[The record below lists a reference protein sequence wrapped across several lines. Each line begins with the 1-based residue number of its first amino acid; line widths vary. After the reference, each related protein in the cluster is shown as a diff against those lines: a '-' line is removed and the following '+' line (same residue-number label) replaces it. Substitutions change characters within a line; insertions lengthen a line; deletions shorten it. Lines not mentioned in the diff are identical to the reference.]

1 MRIGL
6 QAWGSEGDIQPFTA
20 LAAGLAKAGHE
31 VTLLVTDNIGRDYSG
46 LASRFGYRLIPLPNP
61 QMPSK
66 EEVEKVWRQII
77 ELGNPI
83 KQAELVMR
91 HGFDPVMEPMYAA
104 AQDLCAASDAV
115 VGHFFVYPLRVAAEK
130 TGVPVA
136 TLNIV
141 HNCLPSAKICPPG
154 FPDLGTWSYP
164 LGWRLVRMMVNRIF
178 LPRVNALRVREG
190 VRPDT
195 DVMTQTWAADRLNL
209 IAVSPQICQAPPDWD
224 ARHRVCGFLNPPAS
238 LMTDE
243 LPLGLDDFLSAGN
256 PPVYFTFGSMMPN
269 SLEYLRETVAIWTAA
284 IRRLRCRAIIQIPWD
299 DMSVFDND
307 DRWFK
312 VKRAPYDKV
321 FPRCSMV
328 VHHGGAGTTQSV
340 LLAGRPSIVVAHVS
354 DQFFWG
360 TELERLGGAGKTLKR
375 RGLKPRQLAAAI
387 AQVLG
392 SPNMA
397 YRAAALRRR
406 MAEEDGVA
414 TAIDLIERRLGG
426 RD

>member
-20 LAAGLAKAGHE
+20 LAAGLVKAGHE
-31 VTLLVTDNIGRDYSG
+31 VTLVVTDNIGRDYSG
-46 LASRFGYRLIPLPNP
+46 LARRFGYRLMAVPNA

-83 KQAELVMR
+83 QQAELVMR

-141 HNCLPSAKICPPG
+141 HNCLPSARVCPPG

-190 VRPDT
+190 LRPDT

-209 IAVSPQICQAPPDWD
+209 IAVSPQICQAPPDREV
-224 ARHRVCGFLNPPAS
+224 RHRVCGFLNPPAS

-360 TELERLGGAGKTLKR
+360 TELERLGVAGKTLKR

-387 AQVLG
+387 VQVLG

-397 YRAAALRRR
+397 YRAAALGRR
-406 MAEEDGVA
+406 MAEENGVA
-414 TAIDLIERRLGG
+414 TATDLIERRLGG

>member
-20 LAAGLAKAGHE
+20 LAAGLVKAGHE
-31 VTLLVTDNIGRDYSG
+31 VTLVVTDNIGRDYSG
-46 LASRFGYRLIPLPNP
+46 LASCFGYRLIPVPNP
-61 QMPSK
+61 QIPSK
-66 EEVEKVWRQII
+66 EDVEKVWRQII

-83 KQAELVMR
+83 QQAELVMR

-130 TGVPVA
+130 RGVPVA

-141 HNCLPSAKICPPG
+141 HNCLPSARVCPPG

-190 VRPDT
+190 LRPDT

-209 IAVSPQICQAPPDWD
+209 IAVSPQICQAPPDWEV
-224 ARHRVCGFLNPPAS
+224 RHRVCGFLNPPAA
-238 LMTDE
+238 LVTDD
-243 LPLGLDDFLSAGN
+243 LPMDLDEFLSPGN
-256 PPVYFTFGSMMPN
+256 PPVYFTFGSMMPI
-269 SLEYLRETVAIWTAA
+269 SFEYIRETVAIWTEA
-284 IRRLRCRAIIQIPWD
+284 ICRLRCRAIIQIPWD

-312 VKRAPYDKV
+312 VKRAPYNKV

-328 VHHGGAGTTQSV
+328 VHHGGAGTTQSA

-360 TELERLGGAGKTLKR
+360 AELERLGVAGKTLKR
-375 RGLKPRQLAAAI
+375 KGLNARKLAAGV
-387 AQVLG
+387 AQVMA
-392 SPNMA
+392 SPNMVSGST
-397 YRAAALRRR
+397 ALGRR
-406 MAEEDGVA
+406 MAEENGVA
-414 TAIDLIERRLGG
+414 TAIDLIERHLGD
-426 RD
+426 RE